1 MKDLCVLHIK
11 IMSHQQCLEFFMIK
25 VYKYL
30 KGPSPQIINYIF
42 KLRKNTYN
50 LRNVHLF
57 ESQKPWTK
65 PYGLYCIAYRV
76 FQIWQTFPNEIKDSI
91 SIKNFKHKIIIITLR
106 IFSDSLI
113 YVNILEHFNLMLD
126 QIQCVNTFDL
136 AWRSILWRK

>member
-1 MKDLCVLHIK
+1 MFI
-11 IMSHQQCLEFFMIK
+11 
-25 VYKYL
+25 YL
-30 KGPSPQIINYIF
+30 KAKNLEQNHTVYIV
-42 KLRKNTYN
+42 L
-50 LRNVHLF
+50 
-57 ESQKPWTK
+57 P
-65 PYGLYCIAYRV
+65 IV